1 MTADAARVTPPYP
14 PGARARQSRRRA
26 VRHGPEAADKEA
38 RPAQPGLPGLGGCL
52 GLALRTWRAAP
63 GASPGLLAH
72 AGQLGPGGVEVALG
86 ALGPAAQLPARL
98 LEHLRAEFQRAPQL
112 VPLAGR
118 VGAQLLELGGVR
130 PGDFGQ
136 A

>member
-1 MTADAARVTPPYP
+1 MAADAARFTP
-14 PGARARQSRRRA
+14 RT
-26 VRHGPEAADKEA
+26 
-38 RPAQPGLPGLGGCL
+38 PGLGGCL

-86 ALGPAAQLPARL
+86 ALGPAAQLAARL
-98 LEHLRAEFQRAPQL
+98 LEHLRAGFQRSPQL

-118 VGAQLLELGGVR
+118 VDPEPLKFGGVCR
-130 PGDFGQ
+130 GHLGEPPGGVGEPGEDLVPFPLSVG
-136 A
+136 AKRRVEMV